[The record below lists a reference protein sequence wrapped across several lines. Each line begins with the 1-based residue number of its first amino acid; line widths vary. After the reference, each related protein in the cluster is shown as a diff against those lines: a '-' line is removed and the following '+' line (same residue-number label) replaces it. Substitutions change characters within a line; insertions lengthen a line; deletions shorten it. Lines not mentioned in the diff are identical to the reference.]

1 MLTLSNA
8 GSCTIAVT
16 ASVTDSAAD
25 LFVDGLLLDSD
36 SWSAFSRSIANGG
49 AADAGV
55 VLDVPDEYAG
65 VGTQEGVLIFW
76 AETA

>member
-1 MLTLSNA
+1 M
-8 GSCTIAVT
+8 AVT
-16 ASVTDSAAD
+16 ADVTDTAD
-25 LFVDGLLLDSD
+25 NLYVNGLLFDSD

-49 AADAGV
+49 ALDAGL